1 MEFIFFH
8 FLFYLNRSLADIGLQ
23 NVDKSALRYK
33 SQSDLSF
40 IRPCFFWTIYPL
52 YQRIFI
58 VLKKNNPLLSINPSR
73 INKFIWCLLIHII
86 IEPIGIKSICMTS
99 PA

>member
-52 YQRIFI
+52 YQHIFI
-58 VLKKNNPLLSINPSR
+58 VSKKIIHYFPSIPVVSINSYGV
-73 INKFIWCLLIHII
+73 C
-86 IEPIGIKSICMTS
+86 
-99 PA
+99 